1 MTLRTNVEADSAPAP
16 LGDAAGAES
25 DGPPLPRGV
34 VLYIGDSRINFML
47 VEHLLMRW
55 PEVTLLHAE
64 TGKDGLMAA
73 RAAKLDL
80 ILLDMRLPDRDAL
93 DVLKGLRGNEA
104 DRLTVCAGCGGL
116 STMTLKSGTGKCR

>member
-1 MTLRTNVEADSAPAP
+1 M
-16 LGDAAGAES
+16 
-25 DGPPLPRGV
+25 

-64 TGKDGLMAA
+64 TGKDGVMDS
-73 RAAKLDL
+73 RAAKRDL
-80 ILLDMRLPDRDAL
+80 ILLDMRLPDMDAL

-116 STMTLKSGTGKCR
+116 STMKLKSGIGKCR

>member
-1 MTLRTNVEADSAPAP
+1 
-16 LGDAAGAES
+16 
-25 DGPPLPRGV
+25 
-34 VLYIGDSRINFML
+34 
-47 VEHLLMRW
+47 
-55 PEVTLLHAE
+55 
-64 TGKDGLMAA
+64 MAA